1 MWNWKKPLRVGYGSG
16 FSCAG
21 YSRGNTFQN
30 RGEVNKPGGNNTPSS
45 YTGTVLVLQ
54 PSNDGWVEHET
65 SITGDPQAVNNVKW
79 NDLIVGWNQET
90 RQPTHSI
97 GTEDIHGFTQMADD
111 DLSVIEFIHTYQIPE
126 RR

>member
-1 MWNWKKPLRVGYGSG
+1 M
-16 FSCAG
+16 
-21 YSRGNTFQN
+21 
-30 RGEVNKPGGNNTPSS
+30 PGGDNTQSS

-65 SITGDPQAVNNVKW
+65 SITGDPQAINSVKW

-90 RQPTHSI
+90 QQPTHSI